1 MNNDN
6 LKSVH
11 RTLISEGYTPPEYEQ
26 FAKDM
31 EDDNN
36 LQRVYKTLQ
45 KEGYTPPEYETFRKD
60 MGFGVEAQPTESPT
74 AETTADAVPD
84 VTATPQPENGFVQP
98 QFDASKLQA
107 TAANEQTGLEK
118 AVAEF
123 GISKDPEQYK
133 KNLVTPGTQE
143 WRTNKVN
150 QPGENPYNGRTYGE
164 IYDEV
169 IRNYGQ
175 NIAKQDIDPY
185 AEARAQIIQA
195 GITDDL
201 KPEEADN
208 LTLNIRHGYANR
220 YADNVSKEMISTLP
234 DQVPNI
240 DDLVDGLWYTRDMQ
254 ARVNH
259 EAARLGLRKENYVN
273 YYLKPHIA
281 KALSDRYG
289 YDVESAKHI
298 AGRLLSQEEHTTDAI
313 RRNEAA
319 GVISEFAGQM
329 INDQYQKLQE
339 AADKASRPTMLNVNG
354 TKEQKF
360 LAALENWQATDPE
373 KVWQQLKPVFD
384 QMGSWLGIV
393 GNEELFDKIS
403 QMAEA
408 EGIPVNAY
416 IDQYVIPTYTNA
428 VQKEFERI
436 AVEREMPEDTYEYI
450 LDKMG
455 ESLVGNIGKWMITS
469 DARRRAQ
476 GEALQRTD
484 MGQGEYKPGFGARV
498 AGATAAMLPDIA
510 LPYGGPFGL
519 TAAIA
524 NRPVAGIAQHLITSG
539 WKPLFA
545 RMAQSSA
552 SGMASLSAFEGVK
565 GAIQGA
571 INPEGYESI
580 LAEDKRNAFEIL
592 GDMIK
597 GGFEH
602 AVPSAVMGA
611 TMIGGPLGQKISNGR
626 GLLANML
633 GWGTQVG
640 VDAAGATALSAIQ
653 NMPKIIKG
661 DLTADDL
668 TNEFLE
674 NVGTFTGLGL
684 HGKAKDFASL
694 AEGGRSI
701 NGVPFS
707 KSEVQTIED
716 VFGKPMR
723 DVIEDVD
730 KLQKS
735 RSLITKSRLGITSKT
750 EKQERNNAI
759 KDAATYLFG
768 NIMKS
773 YQVPADMKVRMC
785 QAFNVPLPEYALK
798 PKVLETFDE
807 AIAKSVDAGWIK
819 KMEDEYNRQ
828 GGVTEKLANNE
839 ALNDHELTL
848 RLLFQDNK
856 RYNEIGAKIQ
866 AGEELTPDEVG
877 FVNSYNQ
884 RLEAIQ
890 ADYFKMEKERLAAEF
905 EKSKGLK
912 RGTIQKMIDDLKQ
925 GKGVSNPTVLEEF
938 EAKMG
943 ELSQKLDEY
952 KQAKEAAVS
961 EETEAPVA
969 EASVTEEPKINKAP
983 VAEVPVAEEA
993 PVTEE
998 KPITNELPTEEIPPV
1013 EIPEETVTVD
1023 PQLLVNDET
1032 GDIVEVTLVDGRKAY
1047 IKSGDPANEF
1057 GRVVLVDE
1065 QGEPI
1070 KMSDESG
1077 KYKIEGRIPTNMI
1090 ARDEN
1095 GNPLISQPVS
1105 IENFGKPVETI
1116 EATAEQPKVDTTKET
1131 VPVVPEVKADEKG
1144 QAVYEESPVEATI
1157 NDLRTRLGSDEEV
1170 AETVDDQISDL
1181 TDELAE
1187 LTKAPKGKAKKH
1199 TSMNEK
1205 LQKKEA
1211 IKATQ
1216 QKLDYWNSVKEAL
1229 NKPAEESA
1237 KDEQVTEVPV
1247 VNENLTTEQ
1256 PVPATEQTPTA
1267 EETAQMKIT
1276 QGNVKSNLGK
1286 NYEFQNQD
1294 GTRSVVTLKNFKGND
1309 GVEVM
1314 RQDFDAE
1321 GNPKGSPYSQ
1331 ELKTLDVSGSIIN
1344 GFMKPVLT
1352 PEEQLREQYKGRKS
1366 IQDVLDVVTD
1376 EEMQK
1381 IIQAS
1386 QSGDSDAFNSLID
1399 EYRNDHVE
1407 DLILKDRDE
1416 RNAKVSEIMN
1426 GPGTRESKLRRI
1438 RKIYQDGN
1446 FEDAV
1451 TALEDDTL
1459 APVSVEGIVADMH
1472 NRQPK
1477 KGEGPIAYFSYT
1489 APDGHEV
1496 IGMQDE
1502 SGHGKK
1508 TSGDTKGYAPWL
1520 APQGKGM
1527 SLTQYAENLRSQ
1539 MTEAQQEQY
1548 DVQDVRNAVINL
1560 FGSAEKPS
1568 DITTMSI
1575 KNGVLQAEQAARRLE
1590 EHWIDNVNYQKV
1602 SHDEKSFAGRLA
1614 KAKQTTNTEPTEAQK
1629 EKGNY
1634 KKGHVSF
1641 GGYDF
1646 VIENPE
1652 GSMRRGKDADGKEWE
1667 QKMNNTYGYILG
1679 KYGKD
1684 GDHLDMFIN
1693 DGQDLDNWNGK
1704 VYVVDQIDPKTGLFD
1719 EHKVMYGFNS
1729 EAEARDAYLSNYEK
1743 GWKGLGA
1750 ITGVSKEA
1758 FDKWLDSS
1766 KRKLIRFADH
1776 SITKEALEKQANEPA
1791 TDADIELAFRDKIMD
1806 IEKNSGVPL
1815 TTDMEEAMPILN
1827 RENGKQVDQ
1836 HKAYHGSGAEFDAFD
1851 HSHMGEGEGYQT
1863 FGYGTYVTEVPN
1875 IAKGYA
1881 EKGATKKY
1889 NRLNPGYGGKEIFY
1903 KGKKIDLQTINPL
1916 KMAYDMINNMG
1927 TVKKAIEKCDK
1938 FVDIAED
1945 PEMKQMWRDT
1955 IDILKNS
1962 KKSDF
1967 KARMADLEGQRY
1979 VYDVEIPDDNGENYL
1994 DYELKPT
2001 DKQVHNI
2008 VSQLYK
2014 LHMEDIVKEQRIA
2027 TMIRNANSIGDIID
2041 VLHQYIGGKAT
2052 AKLLHDAGYVGTKYP
2067 TNYMAGRNR
2076 EGTKNYVIY
2085 DENDAKIT
2093 DTTKFFKTNDGYA
2106 YGFTYRGKIY
2116 IDPSI
2121 ATSETPIHEYGHL
2134 WAEMKRQSAPE
2145 EWNHIKQTLLA
2156 DKLVE
2161 PFIEKV
2167 KRDYPEL
2174 TGEGKEDDFV
2184 EEVLTQFS
2192 GKHGAEKL
2200 RKMAQEIKK
2209 ELGGDATAETI
2220 AEAAIRRVKSVLNDF
2235 WKSVCGMMGWKYTN
2249 AEDIAD
2255 ALLRDLLNGVNPVEK
2270 MKEMPKELKS
2280 QGEIERT
2287 LMGMHNISEEKLKKA
2302 IKLGGLANPSMAVV
2316 DTKNGVL
2323 DNFGEISL
2331 IPKSDLIDKK
2341 KGRNVGTWASDTY
2354 TPRFPKTYLRIS
2366 DKNRKALNKWL
2377 DSLGVNDEMRYQLG
2391 QQFNDYYNS
2400 FDIREDALQYAFLH
2414 EKGLTDKVDYVRHDD
2429 VSPAFLEL
2437 VDKYGNNIEEM
2448 VMRTREDEDFRKEI
2462 SDKVISF
2469 ETTNAMKDV
2478 RRNEGE
2484 TAREY
2489 MDRRK
2494 EYARVIRKL
2503 LTDENDIATF
2513 SLTDH
2518 FLRDNASKMQANGKF
2533 DPRETLLRTRDYIRK
2548 NGLEEEY
2555 AKYFADKSKELGIE
2569 EMVANGHD
2577 RNGRL
2582 KFKPITLEDIS
2593 KQMKKEG
2600 RAGGEG
2606 GFGDSPG
2613 ALRAKLTPM
2622 LNSLEEMRKEK
2633 GRLVSHEDFEA
2644 KKDPYFEKVF
2654 HIQHDLFNGDYDD
2667 MLKVLRTS
2675 DMEAAAKRLGYDLT
2689 PEEVDDLKVFK
2700 NLTMNLPTEYFETKF
2715 ERPVMLNEFEIAVVP
2730 ENTDPEVV
2738 KALKDAGVDVRT
2750 YSSPAD
2756 NPDGGRENRR
2766 NAIMDA
2772 VIGRDDIRFQMVGEK
2787 GAAEADKAEGVKT
2800 RQESL
2805 KVAEELEKA
2814 DKSSK
2819 AIKFATG
2826 WERGKDGKWRYETVD
2841 EKADILDDYNQKVI
2855 DYNNKRSEFHKGQGR
2870 LLDLYQQMDMK
2881 IPKRADSKKYSEEEQ
2896 AKFREMRKERDKVWK
2911 QYMDSMD
2918 QEKEF
2923 MKESKDA
2930 YTTKLVDLLG
2940 ENHEL
2945 FKYYPQLKDLTVRYA
2960 KNMQQGVAGS
2970 YNDKEGIKIGIG
2982 QMHVFGDNND
2992 LNNDNV
2998 NGILLHEIQHAI
3010 QDIEGF
3016 AKGGNLYTA
3025 TTEAGIN
3032 AIVQKKQAE
3041 RDVISTKMDMYR
3053 KWLNNPEELKLISQ
3067 LDRRTVE
3074 DEKKHMEEMLDELT
3088 YQYDRI
3094 GMYIDKIK
3102 HDKAPAM
3109 SDARDLYSRL
3119 AGEVEAR
3126 NASERIN
3133 MSEQERRNTPI
3144 EKTEDYSRE
3153 NQVVMMDYPDDGESA
3168 SFTNS
3173 KEEFDKLLKRAVK
3186 EKGIVTPDL
3195 ANTEVAVISV
3205 PKHDFTSKKPID
3217 EAIGWAKKNL
3227 VTTKDD
3233 VKEGNLPKMKDGT
3246 PYTISNKAVGKYLS
3260 KSAVEKSDGLDI
3272 HLSVLKKLKDVIG
3285 ESIDTEIRPD
3295 YPKDEKGNR
3304 NPDKYNDNSLIH
3316 ILYGA
3321 VNIDGKTYRVK
3332 TVMQEFRGNETS
3344 KPHSYEVTK
3353 IELLDSP
3360 MTASESPS
3368 VNIGQSIADAKESTN
3383 NSITGANLLQKVEKS
3398 KDLGKYLLD
3407 ESKKAQEKE
3416 EKSSN
3421 INPMS
3426 EDFPRFSKVRKPTP
3440 HQMNEEI
3447 RKKKE
3452 ERNLEVAKKR
3462 AAEEGG
3468 IKEPNRQ
3475 AFEVEALKRYDKDV
3489 DDWKQRHGLSGERPR
3504 TDGPE
3509 MDKWLEAE
3517 ADRKDPKPNVFDYT
3531 GDKEYRE
3538 AYDDYLKKI
3547 EKYKSDETLE
3557 LTKDDVIN
3565 EREMQVRTPAQ
3576 KITTGIATTLARD
3589 YSGEQASDAVRE
3601 GVIERRRNIEELSA
3615 DDSLYI
3621 NNLKEQTDNLAK
3633 ELSGDKYDGDDAMS
3647 RLMNAVEARK
3657 KGKQHIS
3664 GKDIRDALPFIVEAP
3679 MRRHDIARDINDV
3692 LAQVKSPCRVSGED
3706 LKAAEDWLYIL
3717 REEAP
3722 QLLEINRKMA
3732 DEERTEMTEAE
3743 KKVYEDVKQTADGI
3757 ARSINN
3763 RPGREDTPLT
3773 ADDVMAALSYF
3784 AKPIVPKGLK
3794 VNEDMPEL
3802 QSIINGIRDWYR
3814 TAYTWLDEAGMRK
3827 ENVGYFENYVNHV
3840 WSSKKSDPDAYDTLV
3855 ANRQPTTSRNM
3866 KQRQVRTYMEG
3877 IEAGLVPEFS
3887 EITDMMGDYSKKN
3900 ILAWANKKMLN
3911 DLSFIDVIE
3920 RNDEGEV
3927 TAIFPMM
3934 SSKAPSLYGLDKYQY
3949 YEVPGVGALW
3959 VYKDAADNFSQ
3970 IFEQYEVGTLM
3981 KYYDAAASM
3990 AKKIELSWSGFHA
4003 GALSEV
4009 YAVQNSIEFGPK
4021 KTAQYFYKYLI
4032 KDCLESGLSPA
4043 YANPE
4048 AYRSAAKHF
4057 VKLGA
4062 TDDYSAPAVQNMS
4075 DTMVNFIAG
4084 LRNNLKGRGVIGEGG
4099 ALAISP
4105 LELAATA
4112 VKLINE
4118 GSDKVLWTWLHDG
4131 LKIAT
4136 FRMMEDRTNSAME
4149 ARFQKQHP
4157 EMSLDEIHKMKEY
4170 QTELNK
4176 QLDRD
4181 GQYVNDMFGGQH
4193 WELINISPKVLRR
4206 LRRFLLS
4213 PDWLISTQRHFL
4225 GSFGYGDI
4233 HSKARLRDFNKFYKA
4248 ILGDKVE
4255 FDAESLPGMYAGLI
4269 GKGAK
4274 AVGLKGK
4281 NINEWADMNLPQGR
4295 IRRAVS
4301 SLLCYAIGVNIFYDI
4316 ANNIVNAIM
4325 RKWDEKQEEQKEKDN
4340 EGYVSKY
4347 KLMYPDGMKWFDRK
4361 RLDWNPMHMFG
4372 ITNMIFGDYGMEG
4385 NALGKKTHVFGGHY
4399 DEGAEI
4405 YLRTGKQF
4413 KEFPDFWENEKGELE
4428 FPRPLINRLM
4438 GKANPNIRMLYNT
4451 LNYYTR
4457 WDKSYDDK
4465 QLEER
4470 IKKFSD
4476 NKTFVGVLAGL
4487 TKLGENYKPFWVPTQ
4502 DGKNWVFTDTFFP
4515 SSKGF
4520 SAHKAREYFEQFM
4533 RAGDQEGYME
4543 TVRACILNGM
4553 SDEKIERAIKSA
4565 ENGIKA
4571 EQRKQAVEDQQT
4583 LEGMMIEFNGT
4594 NNLTKR
4600 KALYKKI
4607 YTELGNETPK
4617 APKTYDEFQE
4627 WFTDY
4632 LNGVDRSL
4640 KVNDKYLERAMA
4652 QDMAEE
4658 ARISQLKHRIE
4669 DLQGEIKDME
4679 NSGATAEQIKA
4690 YSEQPDNMRL
4700 LKAND
4705 IINAYKNDRKNDPGY
4720 DSYKK
4725 ELGKE
4730 PFRANGEL
4738 IDDAWRMRKIRE
4750 MRQEMLKEI
4759 EKLGK

>member
-26 FAKDM
+26 FEKDM

-36 LQRVYKTLQ
+36 LQRVYKTLK
-45 KEGYTPPEYETFRKD
+45 KEGYTPPEYDTFRKD
-60 MGFGVEAQPTESPT
+60 MGFGVETQPS
-74 AETTADAVPD
+74 ETPVDTVPD

-98 QFDASKLQA
+98 EFDASKLQ
-107 TAANEQTGLEK
+107 TAAVNEPTGLEK
-118 AVAEF
+118 AVAAF

-195 GITDDL
+195 GITDEL

-208 LTLNIRHGYANR
+208 LALNIRHGYANR
-220 YADNVSKEMISTLP
+220 YAYNVSKEMISTLP

-339 AADKASRPTMLNVNG
+339 AADKASRPTMLNLNG

-455 ESLVGNIGKWMITS
+455 ESLVGNIGKWMIAS

-552 SGMASLSAFEGVK
+552 SGMASLGAFEGVK

-602 AVPSAVMGA
+602 GIPSAVMGA
-611 TMIGGPLGQKISNGR
+611 TMVGGPLGQKISNGR

-735 RSLITKSRLGITSKT
+735 RSLITKSRMGITAET
-750 EKQERNNAI
+750 EKQERNDAI

-773 YQVPADMKVRMC
+773 YQVSADMKVRMC

-807 AIAKSVDAGWIK
+807 AIAKSVDAGWIE
-819 KMEDEYNRQ
+819 MMNYEFNRP
-828 GGVTEKLANNE
+828 GGVADKLE
-839 ALNDHELTL
+839 NDGPKSLSDYELTL

-856 RYNEIGAKIQ
+856 RYNEIVAKQ
-866 AGEELTPDEVG
+866 EAGEELTTFEKQ
-877 FVNSYNQ
+877 FANSYNQ

-905 EKSKGLK
+905 EQEKGLK
-912 RGTIQKMIDDLKQ
+912 RGTIQQMIDDLKQ
-925 GKGVSNPTVLEEF
+925 GKGVSDPAMLEEF

-943 ELSQKLDEY
+943 QLSQKLDEY

-969 EASVTEEPKINKAP
+969 EVSVTEEPKINKAP

-993 PVTEE
+993 PITEE
-998 KPITNELPTEEIPPV
+998 KTITNELPTEEIPPV

-1070 KMSDESG
+1070 KLDAG
-1077 KYKIEGRIPTNMI
+1077 GGYTIDRVPTNMI

-1105 IENFGKPVETI
+1105 IESFGKPTNTTK
-1116 EATAEQPKVDTTKET
+1116 ATAYQPKVDTTKET

-1144 QAVYEESPVEATI
+1144 QAVYEESPVEATL

-1181 TDELAE
+1181 TDELTE
-1187 LTKAPKGKAKKH
+1187 LKKTPKGKAKKH

-1229 NKPAEESA
+1229 NKPADVEQSTAEVEKSA
-1237 KDEQVTEVPV
+1237 KEVEQPAAEIEQKEPVIEQEAPVTE
-1247 VNENLTTEQ
+1247 Q
-1256 PVPATEQTPTA
+1256 APTA
-1267 EETAQMKIT
+1267 EETAQMKIA
-1276 QGNVKSNLGK
+1276 QGNIKSNLGK
-1286 NYEFQNQD
+1286 NFEFQNQD
-1294 GTRSVVTLKNFKGND
+1294 GTRSIVTLKSFKGDD

-1344 GFMKPVLT
+1344 GFMKPALT

-1416 RNAKVSEIMN
+1416 RNAKVAEIMD

-1438 RKIYQDGN
+1438 RKIYQEGK
-1446 FEDAV
+1446 FEYAV

-1459 APVSVEGIVADMH
+1459 APVSVEGIVADLH
-1472 NRQPK
+1472 SRQPK

-1575 KNGVLQAEQAARRLE
+1575 KNGVLQAEQAARRME
-1590 EHWIDNVNYQKV
+1590 DHWIDNVSYQKV
-1602 SHDEKSFAGRLA
+1602 SHDENSFAGRLA
-1614 KAKQTTNTEPTEAQK
+1614 KAKETTNTEPTEAQK

-1652 GSMRRGKDADGKEWE
+1652 GSMRRGEADGKKWE

-1704 VYVVDQIDPKTGLFD
+1704 VYVVDQVDPKTGLFD

-1903 KGKKIDLQTINPL
+1903 KGEKIDLQTINPL

-1938 FVDIAED
+1938 FVDIAEN

-2067 TNYMAGRNR
+2067 TNYMAGGNR

-2161 PFIEKV
+2161 PFVEKV

-2174 TGEGKEDDFV
+2174 TGDGKEDDFV

-2209 ELGGDATAETI
+2209 ELGDDATAETI

-2249 AEDIAD
+2249 AEEIAD
-2255 ALLRDLLNGVNPVEK
+2255 AVLRDLLNGVNPAEK
-2270 MKEMPKELKS
+2270 IKEMPKDLKS
-2280 QGEIERT
+2280 QGEVERT
-2287 LMGMHNISEEKLKKA
+2287 LMGVHNISEEKLKKA
-2302 IKLGGLANPSMAVV
+2302 LKLGGLANPSMAVI
-2316 DTKNGVL
+2316 DTKNGIHT
-2323 DNFGEISL
+2323 DYGEISL
-2331 IPKSDLIDKK
+2331 IPRSSLIDAKTGRNAGTYAGDAWTPTYPNVTKEMTSKGEKHKNQIAKEAAGGNEELAQHLARTMERYVDDNENRLHLLYLLQKGIKPDLIPESTIHTHDEYEALRKILGNDQLRYSSDGLTKEQNDAILDLMMKGVREKAEESSKLIKDEEKRKKAVDTVVKMRKDSLVDPETGKIWFAKYDTYIYDVLRDEKRRQNPKIDWYKTDNEASYRVAKENLAEDYETWKEQLFGDEDIAEKLFAGWTPDGYKKYVKNTVANASRLMNKEKDTNAYGNGGLSASKAVLVKKLKSLAEIRKYRHLIK
-2341 KGRNVGTWASDTY
+2341 KGDDI
-2354 TPRFPKTYLRIS
+2354 K
-2366 DKNRKALNKWL
+2366 
-2377 DSLGVNDEMRYQLG
+2377 EQLK
-2391 QQFNDYYNS
+2391 QKES
-2400 FDIREDALQYAFLH
+2400 EWFDIIEQVSQMQ
-2414 EKGLTDKVDYVRHDD
+2414 KVD
-2429 VSPAFLEL
+2429 SNPFI
-2437 VDKYGNNIEEM
+2437 N
-2448 VMRTREDEDFRKEI
+2448 
-2462 SDKVISF
+2462 
-2469 ETTNAMKDV
+2469 
-2478 RRNEGE
+2478 
-2484 TAREY
+2484 
-2489 MDRRK
+2489 
-2494 EYARVIRKL
+2494 
-2503 LTDENDIATF
+2503 NDIAEAR
-2513 SLTDH
+2513 LQEAMEQ
-2518 FLRDNASKMQANGKF
+2518 RDPIAYMNKEYGYHIDKDGELASQLMNF
-2533 DPRETLLRTRDYIRK
+2533 M
-2548 NGLEEEY
+2548 EE
-2555 AKYFADKSKELGIE
+2555 ASQIPVK
-2569 EMVANGHD
+2569 
-2577 RNGRL
+2577 
-2582 KFKPITLEDIS
+2582 
-2593 KQMKKEG
+2593 
-2600 RAGGEG
+2600 
-2606 GFGDSPG
+2606 
-2613 ALRAKLTPM
+2613 
-2622 LNSLEEMRKEK
+2622 
-2633 GRLVSHEDFEA
+2633 
-2644 KKDPYFEKVF
+2644 
-2654 HIQHDLFNGDYDD
+2654 
-2667 MLKVLRTS
+2667 
-2675 DMEAAAKRLGYDLT
+2675 
-2689 PEEVDDLKVFK
+2689 
-2700 NLTMNLPTEYFETKF
+2700 YFETKF
-2715 ERPVMLNEFEIAVVP
+2715 KRPVGIEEFAIAVVP
-2730 ENTDPEVV
+2730 TTTSPEVI
-2738 KALKDAGVDVRT
+2738 KALEDKGLEVHT
-2750 YSSPAD
+2750 YEKGSTGD
-2756 NPDGGRENRR
+2756 ENDEARKQ
-2766 NAIMDA
+2766 AVMDA
-2772 VIGRDDIRFQMVGEK
+2772 VQRRDDILFQKVDRPKKESIEKLRNSNPAEIKGDEITPDDDYKVYRKNALEYGKKHLRGSYKNEDTGNTITLGVSRRLGGLREILEHDYKDKTHIQSVAAIPQIIEKSIYIDTIPNEYKAKHPNVDSYDYYVCGLKIGGEDYTVKAVVANSTDGLRYYDHKLTQIEK
-2787 GAAEADKAEGVKT
+2787 GKLLDELALSKTSASSDLSSVSSQGDAVAGHPANESGETSESPVSGYKDK
-2800 RQESL
+2800 RLISILQE
-2805 KVAEELEKA
+2805 KNE
-2814 DKSSK
+2814 KSSIQGLEGYTEDEIKQTVSDFVK
-2819 AIKFATG
+2819 AQIANSG
-2826 WERGKDGKWRYETVD
+2826 
-2841 EKADILDDYNQKVI
+2841 ADAEIV
-2855 DYNNKRSEFHKGQGR
+2855 
-2870 LLDLYQQMDMK
+2870 DMK
-2881 IPKRADSKKYSEEEQ
+2881 IIGSRITGKAKEDSDLDVLVEYKG
-2896 AKFREMRKERDKVWK
+2896 KERED
-2911 QYMDSMD
+2911 
-2918 QEKEF
+2918 
-2923 MKESKDA
+2923 
-2930 YTTKLVDLLG
+2930 G
-2940 ENHEL
+2940 L
-2945 FKYYPQLKDLTVRYA
+2945 FNILNDTDEPLTI
-2960 KNMQQGVAGS
+2960 N
-2970 YNDKEGIKIGIG
+2970 GIK
-2982 QMHVFGDNND
+2982 V
-2992 LNNDNV
+2992 
-2998 NGILLHEIQHAI
+2998 
-3010 QDIEGF
+3010 DINPIT
-3016 AKGGNLYTA
+3016 KGKSGT
-3025 TTEAGIN
+3025 I
-3032 AIVQKKQAE
+3032 
-3041 RDVISTKMDMYR
+3041 
-3053 KWLNNPEELKLISQ
+3053 
-3067 LDRRTVE
+3067 
-3074 DEKKHMEEMLDELT
+3074 DE
-3088 YQYDRI
+3088 
-3094 GMYIDKIK
+3094 
-3102 HDKAPAM
+3102 
-3109 SDARDLYSRL
+3109 
-3119 AGEVEAR
+3119 
-3126 NASERIN
+3126 
-3133 MSEQERRNTPI
+3133 
-3144 EKTEDYSRE
+3144 
-3153 NQVVMMDYPDDGESA
+3153 
-3168 SFTNS
+3168 F
-3173 KEEFDKLLKRAVK
+3173 LKR
-3186 EKGIVTPDL
+3186 
-3195 ANTEVAVISV
+3195 N
-3205 PKHDFTSKKPID
+3205 
-3217 EAIGWAKKNL
+3217 
-3227 VTTKDD
+3227 KDY
-3233 VKEGNLPKMKDGT
+3233 GT
-3246 PYTISNKAVGKYLS
+3246 A
-3260 KSAVEKSDGLDI
+3260 
-3272 HLSVLKKLKDVIG
+3272 
-3285 ESIDTEIRPD
+3285 
-3295 YPKDEKGNR
+3295 
-3304 NPDKYNDNSLIH
+3304 
-3316 ILYGA
+3316 
-3321 VNIDGKTYRVK
+3321 
-3332 TVMQEFRGNETS
+3332 
-3344 KPHSYEVTK
+3344 
-3353 IELLDSP
+3353 
-3360 MTASESPS
+3360 PS
-3368 VNIGQSIADAKESTN
+3368 
-3383 NSITGANLLQKVEKS
+3383 
-3398 KDLGKYLLD
+3398 
-3407 ESKKAQEKE
+3407 
-3416 EKSSN
+3416 
-3421 INPMS
+3421 MS

-3517 ADRKDPKPNVFDYT
+3517 ANRKDPKPNVFDYT

-3547 EKYKSDETLE
+3547 EKYKPDETLE

-3601 GVIERRRNIEELSA
+3601 GVIERRRNIEDLSA

-3706 LKAAEDWLYIL
+3706 LKAAKSQIDYL
-3717 REEAP
+3717 REDAAK
-3722 QLLEINRKMA
+3722 LLEINKQMS
-3732 DEERTEMTEAE
+3732 DEGRSQMTDAE
-3743 KKVYEDVKQTADGI
+3743 KQVEADVKRGAQAVAD
-3757 ARSINN
+3757 AINTVAEGN
-3763 RPGREDTPLT
+3763 GVPLT

-3784 AKPIVPKGLK
+3784 AKRIVPKGLK

-3970 IFEQYEVGTLM
+3970 IFEQYEVGNAM
-3981 KYYDAAASM
+3981 KVYDNMASL

-4213 PDWLISTQRHFL
+4213 PDWLMSTQRHFL
-4225 GSFGYGDI
+4225 GAFGYGDI

-4281 NINEWADMNLPQGR
+4281 NINEWAEMNLPQGR

-4325 RKWDEKQEEQKEKDN
+4325 RKWDEEQEEQKEKEN

-4385 NALGKKTHVFGGHY
+4385 NALGKKTHVFAGHY

-4405 YLRTGKQF
+4405 YMRTGKQF

-4476 NKTFVGVLAGL
+4476 NKTFVGVTAGL

-4502 DGKNWVFTDTFFP
+4502 EGKNWVFTDTFFP

-4658 ARISQLKHRIE
+4658 ARISQLKHRID

-4679 NSGATAEQIKA
+4679 NSGVTAEQIKA

-4720 DSYKK
+4720 DFYKK
-4725 ELGKE
+4725 ELGKK